1 MSYDVR
7 FVNPETLDLLA
18 VPLHFEGGTLL
29 MDGNT
34 EADLNIT
41 YNYSSVYGRFNF
53 NIRDLYGKTGAET
66 SDVLLKLV
74 LALGTERYMGTMYQW
89 AQVVKSPFNDDND
102 HKLPENNPEEW
113 NRYIKVRDAKEYLED
128 PQHQEF
134 LAELLEKDLIR
145 DGGGYWKPTD
155 GNAGYALSILLSW
168 AQLHPQGVW
177 EGN

>member
-7 FVNPETLDLLA
+7 FVDPETSDLLA
-18 VPLHFEGGTLL
+18 VPRHFEGGTLL

-41 YNYSSVYGRFNF
+41 YNYSSVYDRFNF

-89 AQVVKSPFNDDND
+89 AHIFPSSFSTEHHNKT
-102 HKLPENNPEEW
+102 PENNPEEW
-113 NRYIKVRDAKEYLED
+113 NRYSKLREAKEYLED
-128 PQHQEF
+128 PQHADF
-134 LAELLEKDLIR
+134 LAELLAKDLVR

-155 GNAGYALSILLSW
+155 GNAGFALSILLSW

-177 EGN
+177 EGS